1 MANKVGPSASSEG
14 FPQAGQFSWRW
25 GIQIF
30 ASYFDGQRSSLFLKT
45 SLTSSLKDAFLLS
58 RFSCLHS
65 RYFKKEKENKDKVW
79 DFKKL
84 INLSQFISM
93 IVFLKKRPDTWV
105 LEGLGLHTHTFYNT
119 FCLFK
124 LLKI

>member
-1 MANKVGPSASSEG
+1 MLFFSPG
-14 FPQAGQFSWRW
+14 FLVYTLD
-25 GIQIF
+25 I
-30 ASYFDGQRSSLFLKT
+30 L
-45 SLTSSLKDAFLLS
+45 
-58 RFSCLHS
+58 
-65 RYFKKEKENKDKVW
+65 KKEKENKDKVW

-119 FCLFK
+119 FCLFR